1 MSSNAERHSRAALM
15 DIYKAEKS
23 WDGWNSDAIAI
34 ANDLVNILLQAI
46 NSQEPSVWHPSI
58 LPLFPDLPAR
68 YLASATAS
76 ARQKLDQLE
85 HKITMMNRQIDR
97 MQTAAESLVKLLPP
111 EGSAAVFVEPLVLG
125 SLTRYADLTQRTCD
139 AYRDA
144 VNMRTE
150 HIDELRRT
158 IQGFEMMEGLTERLD
173 SDMQLV
179 KLSSWLHSP
188 GLKSALLLGPTS
200 TLTISDFDDMLKF
213 ELGIEEI

>member
-23 WDGWNSDAIAI
+23 WDGWNSDAVAI
-34 ANDLVNILLQAI
+34 VNDLVNILLQAI

-58 LPLFPDLPAR
+58 LPLFPDLSTK
-68 YLASATAS
+68 YLASAMAS
-76 ARQKLDQLE
+76 ACQKLEQLE

-97 MQTAAESLVKLLPP
+97 MQTAAESLIKLLPP
-111 EGSAAVFVEPLVLG
+111 EGSTAVFVEPLVLG
-125 SLTRYADLTQRTCD
+125 SLMRYADLGQRACD

-144 VNMRTE
+144 VKKRTE

-158 IQGFEMMEGLTERLD
+158 IQGFETTDALTDRLD

-200 TLTISDFDDMLKF
+200 TLTLSDFDDMLKF

>member
-23 WDGWNSDAIAI
+23 WDGWNSDAVTIV
-34 ANDLVNILLQAI
+34 NDLVNILLQAI

-58 LPLFPDLPAR
+58 LPLFTDLPTK
-68 YLASATAS
+68 YLASAMAS
-76 ARQKLDQLE
+76 ACQKLEQLE

-97 MQTAAESLVKLLPP
+97 MQTAAESLIKLLPP
-111 EGSAAVFVEPLVLG
+111 EGSTAVFVEPLVLG
-125 SLTRYADLTQRTCD
+125 SLTRYADLGQRACD

-144 VNMRTE
+144 VNKRTE

-158 IQGFEMMEGLTERLD
+158 IQGFETTDALTDRLD

-179 KLSSWLHSP
+179 KLSNVD
-188 GLKSALLLGPTS
+188 TD
-200 TLTISDFDDMLKF
+200 TI
-213 ELGIEEI
+213 